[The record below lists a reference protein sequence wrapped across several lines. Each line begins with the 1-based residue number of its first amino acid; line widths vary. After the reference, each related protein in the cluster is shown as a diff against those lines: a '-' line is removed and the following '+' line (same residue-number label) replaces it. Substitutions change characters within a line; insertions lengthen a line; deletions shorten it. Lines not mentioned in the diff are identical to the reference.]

1 MAPVCKDM
9 RSMPYSQVSE
19 KVMTSI
25 VDNINGEHHRTITS
39 SNNDFLA
46 DIDPDIQLAQSAIQN
61 QCKQYNFDEFNNSF
75 PNLQNSLSMIHVN
88 IRSSQKNLIDFICNL
103 ENLNVRFHFIV
114 LSETWGTHDK
124 AKLNIIQGYNHL
136 YDTCE
141 QRNGS
146 GISIYVN
153 ANIAYKKRTELKL
166 DKTYFESYFIEV
178 DKTVFQSKH
187 NVIIGGLYTPPN
199 VSIDIFKEKM
209 EILLNKIGKEK
220 KICIY
225 YW

>member
-25 VDNINGEHHRTITS
+25 VDNRNEEYHGTIIS

-46 DIDPDIQLAQSAIQN
+46 DIVPDIQLAQSAIQN
-61 QCKQYNFDEFNNSF
+61 QCKQYNFNEFNNSF
-75 PNLQNSLSMIHVN
+75 SNLQNSLSMIHVN

-103 ENLNVRFHFIV
+103 ENLLDVQFYFIV

-136 YDTCE
+136 YDTRE
-141 QRNGS
+141 QRNGG

-153 ANIAYKKRTELKL
+153 ANIAYKKRTDLKL

-187 NVIIGGLYTPPN
+187 NVIIGGLYKPPN
-199 VSIDIFKEKM
+199 VSIDIF
-209 EILLNKIGKEK
+209 NKKNGNSIK
-220 KICIY
+220 
-225 YW
+225 